1 MPLTIDIQS
10 PGPTAIKVSLTGSLD
25 SQTTP
30 ELEAALNQAMT
41 DQTQSVAFDMGGV
54 DFISSAGLRV
64 IFKTLKRVKKHGGKV
79 SVSRMS
85 EGVRKVF
92 EIVKVLPDL
101 EVFASEE
108 EMDEYLAA
116 IQNATR

>member
-30 ELEAALNQAMT
+30 ELEAA
-41 DQTQSVAFDMGGV
+41 
-54 DFISSAGLRV
+54 ISSAGLRV